1 MEHDAIEEF
10 ARFLAPYIECP
21 PVLPPT
27 VTVRPTPLQ
36 WDETCEGS
44 GGYWKGKRKAPARI
58 IDIIPISHEL
68 DILEARLYELDD
80 GEKRVGSER
89 GTTERNGTV
98 LLQCVYAPIPPS
110 FPFLLFPNPS
120 SFSPSYS
127 SSFFPSSSFVLLL
140 PLSSSFFLLPSG
152 R

>member
-27 VTVRPTPLQ
+27 VTVRPIPLQ

-44 GGYWKGKRKAPARI
+44 GGYWKEKRKAPARI

-89 GTTERNGTV
+89 GGTERNHSNATV
-98 LLQCVYAPIPPS
+98 C
-110 FPFLLFPNPS
+110 
-120 SFSPSYS
+120 
-127 SSFFPSSSFVLLL
+127 LLL
-140 PLSSSFFLLPSG
+140 SG
-152 R
+152 LV

>member
-1 MEHDAIEEF
+1 VEHDAIEEF

-27 VTVRPTPLQ
+27 VTVRPIPLQ

-44 GGYWKGKRKAPARI
+44 GGYWKEKRKAPARI

-80 GEKRVGSER
+80 GEKRV
-89 GTTERNGTV
+89 
-98 LLQCVYAPIPPS
+98 
-110 FPFLLFPNPS
+110 
-120 SFSPSYS
+120 
-127 SSFFPSSSFVLLL
+127 
-140 PLSSSFFLLPSG
+140 
-152 R
+152 